1 MLYQGFPTA
10 GGPLKVYIRGSLHS
24 LCDTH
29 SNYPNGQTELL
40 IVQRIIISHMTVWCQ
55 RKHAELHMWVFWG
68 GLRQFWAWQWI
79 NSWPDQK
86 SPVSFAVEDTWYMVT
101 NQPSLSLQVSID
113 LGKAVAWCSWEQAL
127 YDWSLPRQQSSLAL
141 LTTALTSTHLRNE
154 DSGVLHRWE
163 TAVLSSS
170 YILCCTS
177 STLFI

>member
-1 MLYQGFPTA
+1 M
-10 GGPLKVYIRGSLHS
+10 V
-24 LCDTH
+24 
-29 SNYPNGQTELL
+29 
-40 IVQRIIISHMTVWCQ
+40 
-55 RKHAELHMWVFWG
+55 
-68 GLRQFWAWQWI
+68 LRQFWAWQWI

-163 TAVLSSS
+163 AAVLSSS
-170 YILCCTS
+170 YILCLLHIINFVHLIRMSIGLCSQRIKFCIWVIEIIRASMVSELLWAPDGTNIKFQS
-177 STLFI
+177 KCHNGEFKYIWASDHIQL